1 MEVIKE
7 NWFYDEH
14 FSQHVT
20 AHYTLAW
27 VPMWQHRGL
36 AVKNKEMMVQKAREK
51 TGPSLRGGA
60 TSLLLFTSCL
70 LLNSQCL
77 IITHSRR
84 SSLFP
89 ATPAAHTTAWGIYS
103 CAPVLTSLMKQG
115 RPRIIWL
122 DIFNYLIENHLD
134 FPNSISSKKKKINP
148 DGEQYKPQSKRFSDL
163 HWWNKDS
170 LEYINIYIWIY
181 LWPRKNMS
189 ITNFNFKYI

>member
-1 MEVIKE
+1 MGARKRAKGEQSSFASYLNKMKKRGNPTREWKFIKE

-20 AHYTLAW
+20 AHYTLAR

-36 AVKNKEMMVQKAREK
+36 AVKNKEMMMQKAREK

-60 TSLLLFTSCL
+60 TSLLLFPSCL
-70 LLNSQCL
+70 LLSSQCL
-77 IITHSRR
+77 IITHSRH
-84 SSLFP
+84 SSLSP
-89 ATPAAHTTAWGIYS
+89 ATPAAHTTAWGVYS

-134 FPNSISSKKKKINP
+134 FPNSISSKKK
-148 DGEQYKPQSKRFSDL
+148 
-163 HWWNKDS
+163 
-170 LEYINIYIWIY
+170 
-181 LWPRKNMS
+181 
-189 ITNFNFKYI
+189 